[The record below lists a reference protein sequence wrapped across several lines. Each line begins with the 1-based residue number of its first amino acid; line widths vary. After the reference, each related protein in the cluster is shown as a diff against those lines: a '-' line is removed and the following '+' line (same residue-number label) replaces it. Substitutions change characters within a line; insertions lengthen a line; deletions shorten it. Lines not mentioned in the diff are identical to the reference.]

1 MFYVLGFLLIAFCK
15 HVNEPFAMLMVGRI
29 SDGFAIG
36 LVSTREVERE
46 AHLDPDPDPDPF
58 TDTDTD
64 PDTDTDTDTY
74 TDTHTDTHTQTK
86 HRSPFISVSHPLIV
100 LWLLLFLLYLR

>member
-46 AHLDPDPDPDPF
+46 AHLDPDPD
-58 TDTDTD
+58 TDTDL
-64 PDTDTDTDTY
+64 DTDTDTDTGSL
-74 TDTHTDTHTQTK
+74 TFVLMATVSMVALK
-86 HRSPFISVSHPLIV
+86 PPRSRVVPS
-100 LWLLLFLLYLR
+100 WLRAMV